1 MIDQTIVRGTQGN
14 ARFAHIRLK
23 IDGSKLLSEYA
34 MEVIRTQTRINM
46 VKGYFKDLELQ
57 ELLQKTTDRLASMFA
72 DVVANRVKQEMKDI
86 VGLGPEAFVKLVEEV
101 MIGQSEENTDE
112 GGTSNE

>member
-14 ARFAHIRLK
+14 VRFAHIRLK

-34 MEVIRTQTRINM
+34 IEAIRTQTRINM
-46 VKGYFKDLELQ
+46 VEGYCKDWEPQ
-57 ELLQKTTDRLASMFA
+57 ETIEKIGTRMVSMFA
-72 DVVANRVKQEMKDI
+72 DVVIKQVKKEMKDV

-101 MIGQSEENTDE
+101 MVGQSEENTDE
-112 GGTSNE
+112 GGTSHE